1 MVPLSP
7 EKNEALN
14 GFERER
20 SNRADKR
27 KAMDERKKK
36 MKITDEL
43 SVIQSRLKRDSES
56 CCYAIEQHWKGNGGY
71 LLLLLSNSACSKL
84 FDEAC
89 SVRMSAYTLDQTK
102 TYAYLSDMGTIKSSA
117 AYPVDK
123 PSDFA
128 IQPKKNR
135 GKARKH

>member
-14 GFERER
+14 GFERKR

-27 KAMDERKKK
+27 KEM
-36 MKITDEL
+36 
-43 SVIQSRLKRDSES
+43 RDSER
-56 CCYAIEQHWKGNGGY
+56 CCYAIEQHWKGNGGD
-71 LLLLLSNSACSKL
+71 LLLLLSNTACSKL

-128 IQPKKNR
+128 IQPKKIWERQKSIEASSCSHGRMLPRVRSNTNY
-135 GKARKH
+135 